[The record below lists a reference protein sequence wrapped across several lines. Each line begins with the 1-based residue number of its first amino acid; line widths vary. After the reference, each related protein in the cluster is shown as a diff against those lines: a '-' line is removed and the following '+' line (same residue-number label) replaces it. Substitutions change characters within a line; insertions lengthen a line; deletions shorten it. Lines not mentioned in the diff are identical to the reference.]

1 MTLGHISLAL
11 ETATSFYAGLVLLIL
26 GNGFFKPNISSIVG
40 QLYAS
45 EGARKDSA
53 YTIFYMGINAGA
65 FLGILLCGYIGE
77 KTQWSYGFGLAGIFM
92 FLGMLMFYLG
102 QGIFGELGLHSK
114 PSDKAKVDDT
124 PEEAPAVV
132 RDRLIVIG
140 ILSFFTIFFWMA
152 FEQAGGSMNIF
163 AKDYT
168 SRILTGNEATLFFWI
183 NAALT
188 IVPLAIVTWV
198 LLRLVAATKSEIP
211 MSNLSITISFVI
223 IWGIALWMLNKEYNM
238 RAYDITFAL
247 PSVDAAEEAPKLI
260 STTIQTDI
268 TLKEGQTIHV
278 VDLEGKGGNG
288 KLRILTDEQ
297 ASEFTT
303 DLDASVVREKQN
315 ETEVT
320 ASWFQ
325 ILNSFFIIAFAPV
338 FSRMWASRFN
348 PSAPV
353 KFGMGLI
360 LLGFGFGALAIASRG
375 IAQGATTAEVSM
387 WWLIIAFLFHT
398 LGELFVSPVGLSYV
412 SKLAPAKLVGLM
424 FGIWFLA
431 SAVAN

>member
-1 MTLGHISLAL
+1 M
-11 ETATSFYAGLVLLIL
+11 
-26 GNGFFKPNISSIVG
+26 
-40 QLYAS
+40 
-45 EGARKDSA
+45 
-53 YTIFYMGINAGA
+53 
-65 FLGILLCGYIGE
+65 
-77 KTQWSYGFGLAGIFM
+77 
-92 FLGMLMFYLG
+92 
-102 QGIFGELGLHSK
+102 
-114 PSDKAKVDDT
+114 
-124 PEEAPAVV
+124 
-132 RDRLIVIG
+132 
-140 ILSFFTIFFWMA
+140 
-152 FEQAGGSMNIF
+152 
-163 AKDYT
+163 
-168 SRILTGNEATLFFWI
+168 
-183 NAALT
+183 
-188 IVPLAIVTWV
+188 PLAIVTWV

-238 RAYDITFAL
+238 RAYDITIAL

-278 VDLEGKGGNG
+278 VDLEGKRGDG

-325 ILNSFFIIAFAPV
+325 ILNSFFIIAFAPSLQPYV
-338 FSRMWASRFN
+338 GESLN

-375 IAQGATTAEVSM
+375 IAR
-387 WWLIIAFLFHT
+387 
-398 LGELFVSPVGLSYV
+398 SYRRR
-412 SKLAPAKLVGLM
+412 K
-424 FGIWFLA
+424 
-431 SAVAN
+431 SACGG